1 MDLHPLRAAIE
12 RGDDTTVFEFLADV
26 AIGGL
31 DRDDGTT
38 LLAASTT
45 STTSSSPVPPACD
58 PTARASGACRPFT
71 ACAPAVADCACRR
84 CYSPERRES

>member
-1 MDLHPLRAAIE
+1 MDLHPLLAAIE

-38 LLAASTT
+38 LLAAAAYAGIRRGIKNRRSHG
-45 STTSSSPVPPACD
+45 AGRLD
-58 PTARASGACRPFT
+58 DLHHQLLARTPGM
-71 ACAPAVADCACRR
+71 
-84 CYSPERRES
+84 